1 MRGVGVDLEE
11 GVGERCR
18 CTMEMFKNLIV
29 WQKAMELVR
38 AVYALTYT

>member
-1 MRGVGVDLEE
+1 MGGVGVDLEE
-11 GVGERCR
+11 GVGRR